1 MKVKIKEKYE
11 NISFIN
17 ITDVYNYSILK
28 IIDKSKY
35 IVLISEIKEPIIY
48 EQAQEAPANFTQ
60 TFGARRENTDNTFTD
75 SDFPAIF
82 IRNLSSVNAS
92 ITATNL

>member
-17 ITDVYNYSILK
+17 ITDVYDYLILK

-35 IVLISEIKEPIIY
+35 IVLISEIKEPIFFEAEPELNLI
-48 EQAQEAPANFTQ
+48 ELIPGRRDDTNNAFTEAP
-60 TFGARRENTDNTFTD
+60 
-75 SDFPAIF
+75 FPAIR
-82 IRNLSSVNAS
+82 I
-92 ITATNL
+92 

>member
-17 ITDVYNYSILK
+17 ITDVYNYFILK

-35 IVLISEIKEPIIY
+35 IVLISEIKEPIFFEAEPELNLI
-48 EQAQEAPANFTQ
+48 ELIPGFKNDTDNAFTEAP
-60 TFGARRENTDNTFTD
+60 
-75 SDFPAIF
+75 FPAIR
-82 IRNLSSVNAS
+82 I
-92 ITATNL
+92 

>member
-17 ITDVYNYSILK
+17 ITDVYNYFILK

-35 IVLISEIKEPIIY
+35 IVLISEIKEPIFFEAEPELNLI
-48 EQAQEAPANFTQ
+48 ELIPGFKNDTDNAFTEAP
-60 TFGARRENTDNTFTD
+60 
-75 SDFPAIF
+75 FPAIQ
-82 IRNLSSVNAS
+82 I
-92 ITATNL
+92 

>member
-17 ITDVYNYSILK
+17 ITDVYNYFILK

-35 IVLISEIKEPIIY
+35 IILISEIKEPVFFNAEPVVENLVII
-48 EQAQEAPANFTQ
+48 N
-60 TFGARRENTDNTFTD
+60 RRNTEILE
-75 SDFPAIF
+75 SIF
-82 IRNLSSVNAS
+82 NIPIL
-92 ITATNL
+92 I

>member
-17 ITDVYNYSILK
+17 ITDVYNYFILK

-35 IVLISEIKEPIIY
+35 IVLISEIKEPVFF
-48 EQAQEAPANFTQ
+48 EAEPEAEPEVNFTDFTPGFKNDTDNAFTEAP
-60 TFGARRENTDNTFTD
+60 
-75 SDFPAIF
+75 FPAIQ
-82 IRNLSSVNAS
+82 IL
-92 ITATNL
+92 

>member
-17 ITDVYNYSILK
+17 ITDVYNYFILK

-35 IVLISEIKEPIIY
+35 IVLISEIKEPVY
-48 EQAQEAPANFTQ
+48 FQAEPQVRLIDFIP
-60 TFGARRENTDNTFTD
+60 GRRDDTNNAFTD
-75 SDFPAIF
+75 APFPAI
-82 IRNLSSVNAS
+82 RL
-92 ITATNL
+92 

>member
-17 ITDVYNYSILK
+17 ITDVYNYFILK

-35 IVLISEIKEPIIY
+35 IVLISEIKEPIFFEAEPELNFVDLIPGFRNDTDN
-48 EQAQEAPANFTQ
+48 AFTEAP
-60 TFGARRENTDNTFTD
+60 
-75 SDFPAIF
+75 FPAIQ
-82 IRNLSSVNAS
+82 L
-92 ITATNL
+92 

>member
-1 MKVKIKEKYE
+1 MEYNNNMKVKIKEKYE

-35 IVLISEIKEPIIY
+35 IVLISEIKEPVFFEAEPEANFIPDIPGRR
-48 EQAQEAPANFTQ
+48 EDTNNAFTEAP
-60 TFGARRENTDNTFTD
+60 
-75 SDFPAIF
+75 FPAI
-82 IRNLSSVNAS
+82 L
-92 ITATNL
+92 L